1 MTVEH
6 KYMTMALMVQT
17 AADIAGC
24 GFDVAVNADKSISPN
39 GRLPIMD
46 CYNDDKTQLFET
58 GAML

>member
-1 MTVEH
+1 
-6 KYMTMALMVQT
+6 MALMVQT

-24 GFDVAVNADKSISPN
+24 GFDVAVSADKSISPN